1 MDRRITMTGRNVGET
16 PAAET
21 LEVVKRES
29 GASRGATLGDLLKE
43 KLGDKLNTITGGGEP
58 PK

>member
-1 MDRRITMTGRNVGET
+1 VGET

-58 PK
+58 NK